1 MRLHVLVEGGSE
13 EALLRGWL
21 PRFLPPGHSFQ
32 IIPHR
37 GKGRLPRDP
46 VRVPD
51 IRREG
56 LLDQLPAKLRAYGR
70 TLDPATDRLLV
81 LVDADDEPCLDL
93 KRRLL
98 ETLESCD
105 PRPVVLFRLA
115 IEETEAFYLGD
126 SQAIRKAF
134 PQARLHLMQG
144 YAQDSVCN
152 TWELFQTVIGDS
164 TEDKVGW
171 AERMAPHLG
180 TAWRGS
186 DANSSPSFRQLC
198 MGLLK
203 LAGEPVVVSRRH
215 EPGS

>member
-1 MRLHVLVEGGSE
+1 MRLLVLVEGRSE
-13 EALLRGWL
+13 EALLEGWL
-21 PRFLPPGHSFQ
+21 PRFLPPGHTFK
-32 IIPHR
+32 IYPHR

-46 VRVPD
+46 ARDPS

-81 LVDADDEPCLDL
+81 LVDSDDDDCSEL

-105 PRPVVLFRLA
+105 PQPYVLFRLA

-126 SQAIRKAF
+126 PQAIRRAF
-134 PQARLHLMQG
+134 PQAKVQG
-144 YAQDSVCN
+144 LKSYVQDSVCG
-152 TWELFQTVIGDS
+152 TWELFQSIIGDPV
-164 TEDKVGW
+164 EDKPRW

-180 TAWRGS
+180 TAWKGN
-186 DANSSPSFRQLC
+186 DANRSPSFRQLC
-198 MGLLK
+198 KGLLA
-203 LAGEPVVVSRRH
+203 LAGEPTN
-215 EPGS
+215 

>member
-1 MRLHVLVEGGSE
+1 MRLHVLVEGESE

-21 PRFLPPGHSFQ
+21 PRFLPGHSFV
-32 IIPHR
+32 IIRHR
-37 GKGRLPRDP
+37 GKGRLPRGP
-46 VRVPD
+46 VRIPD

-81 LVDADDEPCLDL
+81 LVDADDDPCLEL
-93 KRRLL
+93 KERLL

-126 SQAIRKAF
+126 PQAIRRAF
-134 PQARLHLMQG
+134 RQAKLERLKS
-144 YAQDSVCN
+144 YVQDSVCG
-152 TWELFQTVIGDS
+152 TWELFQGIIGDPD
-164 TEDKVGW
+164 EDKPGW

-180 TAWRGS
+180 TTWKGN
-186 DANSSPSFRQLC
+186 DANRSPSFRQLC
-198 MGLLK
+198 KALLT
-203 LAGEPVVVSRRH
+203 LAGEPTN
-215 EPGS
+215 